1 MTQRTVRDRTAGG
14 GRVGGSLGPVRTRVL
29 TLVVAPVIAVLSL
42 APGTPTPASAAPSS
56 TAQQVTDLN
65 AEVARVAERLAEGTA
80 ALEEGQARLAEV
92 TEHAEDVRREATAA
106 AGIAQAS
113 QTRLEDLVGA
123 SYRTPRPGAFAVA
136 LGDLPGM
143 TERLHATASLEQVQ
157 GRQQDLVSEANA
169 DRLRAGVLLEEAV
182 ALEAE
187 AAAQEDVLAEKVAA
201 LKQEAEQARERLEQA
216 RARLEAERA
225 AAAKKRAEEAAA
237 AAARASRARSAAAAP
252 AAPAAP
258 APAPAGKVSGRCGG
272 GSLSGYANG
281 MLPASALCKL
291 NGTNGLLLRADAA
304 AAFNRMAAAG
314 GMPCAGNSYRSYS
327 QQVAVYAEKPSLAAV
342 PGTSNH
348 GWGVA
353 VDFACGAER
362 FGSAGY
368 QWLKANGPTY
378 GWTHPSWAEPGGS
391 RPEPWH
397 WEYTG

>member
-1 MTQRTVRDRTAGG
+1 MHCDDLHDQDEAD
-14 GRVGGSLGPVRTRVL
+14 GSRLGSVRTRL
-29 TLVVAPVIAVLSL
+29 STLVLAPVLVVLSL
-42 APGTPTPASAAPSS
+42 SPLSPPVASAATS
-56 TAQQVTDLN
+56 TEQQVTDLN
-65 AEVARVAERLAEGTA
+65 AEVQRVAERLSAGTA
-80 ALEEGQARLAEV
+80 ALEEGQAELREV
-92 TEHAEDVRREATAA
+92 EERAQDVRRDADEARDVAE
-106 AGIAQAS
+106 AS

-123 SYRTPRPGAFAVA
+123 SYRTPRPGAFTVA

-143 TERLHATASLEQVQ
+143 TERLHVTASLEQVQ

-169 DRLRAGVLLEEAV
+169 DRLRAQVLLREAE

-187 AAAQEDVLAEKVAA
+187 AAAQAQALAEKVEG
-201 LKQEAEQARERLEQA
+201 LKQEAQQAQARLEEA
-216 RARLEAERA
+216 RQRLEAERA
-225 AAAKKRAEEAAA
+225 AAAKKAAEERAA
-237 AAARASRARSAAAAP
+237 AAARASRARAAEAARTP
-252 AAPAAP
+252 AAAP
-258 APAPAGKVSGRCGG
+258 APAPAGKVSGGGGSCGG

-281 MLPASALCKL
+281 MLPASALCPL
-291 NGTNGLLLRADAA
+291 RGTSGLLLRADAA

-327 QQVAVYAEKPSLAAV
+327 QQVALYAQKPSLAAV

-353 VDFACGAER
+353 IDFACGAER
-362 FGSAGY
+362 FGSPGY
-368 QWLKANGPTY
+368 QWLKANGPKY

>member
-1 MTQRTVRDRTAGG
+1 M
-14 GRVGGSLGPVRTRVL
+14 
-29 TLVVAPVIAVLSL
+29 APVIAVLTL
-42 APGTPTPASAAPSS
+42 APVSPTPASAAPS

-65 AEVARVAERLAEGTA
+65 AEVARVAERLTQGTS
-80 ALEEGQARLAEV
+80 ALEEGQARLAEL
-92 TEHAEDVRREATAA
+92 TERAEDVRRQAVEAA
-106 AGIAQAS
+106 AVAEAS

-123 SYRTPRPGAFAVA
+123 SYRAPLPGAFTVA

-157 GRQQDLVSEANA
+157 GRQQDLVSEANI
-169 DRLRAGVLLEEAV
+169 DRLRAEVLLAEAEG
-182 ALEAE
+182 LEAE
-187 AAAQEDVLAEKVAA
+187 AAAQEKVLADKVRA
-201 LKQEAEQARERLEQA
+201 LKQEAEQARERLEHA

-225 AAAKKRAEEAAA
+225 AAAKKRAEQEAA

-252 AAPAAP
+252 AAPSAP
-258 APAPAGKVSGRCGG
+258 APAPVGKVSGKCGG
-272 GSLSGYANG
+272 RSLDGFPNG
-281 MLPASALCKL
+281 MVPADALCPLK
-291 NGTNGLLLRADAA
+291 GTDGLLLRADAA
-304 AAFNRMAAAG
+304 AAFNRMASAG

-327 QQVAVYAEKPSLAAV
+327 QQVSLYAEKPSLAAV

-353 VDFACGAER
+353 VDFACGADR

-368 QWLKANGPTY
+368 TWLKKNGPKY
-378 GWTHPSWAEPGGS
+378 GWTHPAWAEPGGS